1 MATQKITLQM
11 FLRAIEIANDGVS
24 ANDRKTQKHV
34 RQNIRKNASL
44 MKNHD
49 KNDRHIATAA
59 IRKFVLSLK
68 TFAGVTP
75 PSNDHIA
82 TAAKELSK

>member
-1 MATQKITLQM
+1 MTTKITLQM
-11 FLRAIEIANDGVS
+11 FLRAIELANDGVS

-34 RQNIRKNASL
+34 RQNMRKNASL

-49 KNDRHIATAA
+49 KNERHYASASV
-59 IRKFVLSLK
+59 RKFVLSLR

-75 PSNDHIA
+75 PTQAHID
-82 TAAKELSK
+82 AAAVELK